1 MDLSKLTL
9 ADKVLAGTGIV
20 LLIDL
25 LFLPW
30 HNIDLGIVS
39 VTRSGVESPNS
50 GWGILALIVTIV
62 VLVAVALT
70 RFSTTELP
78 RMPVPLNRA
87 VFIGAVVVLVFLVI
101 KLVAETDF
109 LGIGAWLGIILGVGF
124 AYGGFLK
131 DREPSS
137 TSLI

>member
-109 LGIGAWLGIILGVGF
+109 LGIGAWLGIVLGAGF